1 MALPLRS
8 SLFVVLVSVKVQYL
22 STVQYLRSMI
32 GSFLPVTLEQL
43 ARERGVLYSD
53 KITPCIQDAVGN
65 GTRSMIV
72 RSLIRRGPE
81 QCIVKILGAEVTT
94 ASFALYTF
102 SVAVFVQALVLV
114 SFSSIADHGN
124 NRKRLLLGF
133 ACTGG
138 LSSMLFLFVVP
149 RVYALGSLLVIIGVT
164 CLGSSFVLLNSFL
177 PLLSANDPCLKESSD
192 QSKGT
197 GSGTEIP
204 LDGLQAYDSAL
215 NAQFRNSLPQQ
226 DGTPSRAGAE
236 LELSTRISSKGVGL
250 GYIAAVVMQLVSIAL
265 LFGMKR
271 ISTDPTS
278 QTLPLRLVLFVVGI
292 WWLAFSVPTYVY
304 LRDRPG
310 PPLHAST
317 TEARSRMHAYWLHV
331 EYAWSG
337 LWKTI
342 RIAVQLKQVAVF
354 LLAWFL
360 LSDAI
365 ATVSGTAVLFART
378 ELSMGTIP
386 IALLSITVMVSGIVG
401 AFGWPII
408 SQRYALPTKLTIVTC
423 IALMEVIPLYG
434 LLGYIPFIRAWGVGG
449 LQQSWEIYPLGVVH
463 GFVMGGLSS
472 YCRSFYGVLI
482 PPGSEAAFYALYA
495 ITDKGSS
502 AIGPAMV
509 GIIVDA
515 TGSIRLAFGFLAV
528 LILLPMPLMW
538 IIDEQKGRQDAMRM
552 SAQQRSD
559 SDEHGWDEV
568 EEAEGLL
575 PRED

>member
-1 MALPLRS
+1 M
-8 SLFVVLVSVKVQYL
+8 
-22 STVQYLRSMI
+22 
-32 GSFLPVTLEQL
+32 TLEQL

-53 KITPCIQDAVGN
+53 KVTPCIQAAVGN
-65 GTRSMIV
+65 ATVDSSSSVLV
-72 RSLIRRGPE
+72 RSVLQRAPE

-94 ASFALYTF
+94 ASFAMYTF
-102 SVAVFVQALVLV
+102 SIAVFVQALVLV
-114 SFSSIADHGN
+114 SFSSIADHGS
-124 NRKRLLLGF
+124 NRKRLLLAFG
-133 ACTGG
+133 CTGG
-138 LSSMLFLFVVP
+138 FSSMLFLFVVP
-149 RVYALGSLLVIIGVT
+149 KIYALGSLLVIVGVT

-177 PLLSANDPCLKESSD
+177 PLLSANDPSVQGRNE

-197 GSGTEIP
+197 GGDPDIP

-215 NAQFRNSLPQQ
+215 NAQYRSNFTRPAIESM
-226 DGTPSRAGAE
+226 PSHAGSE

-265 LFGMKR
+265 LFVMKK

-278 QTLPLRLVLFVVGI
+278 QTLPLRLVLLVVGI
-292 WWLAFSVPTYVY
+292 WWLAFSVPTYLY
-304 LRDRPG
+304 LKDRPG
-310 PPLHAST
+310 PPLHGHTSQT
-317 TEARSRMHAYWLHV
+317 RSRLHAYWKHV

-337 LWKTI
+337 LWKTV
-342 RIAVQLKQVAVF
+342 RIAAQLRQVVVF

-401 AFGWPII
+401 AFTWPIL
-408 SQRYALPTKLTIVTC
+408 SRRFALQTNHTIVTC
-423 IALMEVIPLYG
+423 IAMMEVIPLYG
-434 LLGYIPFIRAWGVGG
+434 LLGYLPFIKALGVGG
-449 LQQSWEIYPLGVVH
+449 LQQAWEIYPLGVVH

-472 YCRSFYGVLI
+472 YCRSFYGLLI
-482 PPGSEAAFYALYA
+482 PPGSEATFYALYA

-502 AIGPAMV
+502 AIGPAVV

-538 IIDEQKGRQDAMRM
+538 MVDEQKGRQDALHM
-552 SAQQRSD
+552 SRQKRSD
-559 SDEHGWDEV
+559 SSEHGWDDTEEV
-568 EEAEGLL
+568 EGLL
-575 PRED
+575 GNED

>member
-1 MALPLRS
+1 M
-8 SLFVVLVSVKVQYL
+8 
-22 STVQYLRSMI
+22 
-32 GSFLPVTLEQL
+32 TLEQL

-53 KITPCIQDAVGN
+53 KITPCLQAAVGN
-65 GTRSMIV
+65 GTASSPSGMLV
-72 RSLIRRGPE
+72 RSLARRAPE
-81 QCIVKILGAEVTT
+81 QCIVNILGAEVTT

-102 SVAVFVQALVLV
+102 SAAVFVQALVLV
-114 SFSSIADHGN
+114 SFSSIADHGS

-138 LSSMLFLFVVP
+138 LSSVLFVFVVP
-149 RVYALGSLLVIIGVT
+149 SVYALGSLLVITGVT

-177 PLLSANDPCLKESSD
+177 PLLLANDPSIQESRE
-192 QSKGT
+192 QSKGA

-204 LDGLQAYDSAL
+204 LDGLQAYDSVL
-215 NAQFRNSLPQQ
+215 NAQFRSSIPRREE
-226 DGTPSRAGAE
+226 TSSKAGAE
-236 LELSTRISSKGVGL
+236 LELSTRISSNGVGL
-250 GYIAAVVMQLVSIAL
+250 GYIAAVVMQLISISV

-292 WWLAFSVPTYVY
+292 WWLAFSVPTYLY

-310 PPLHAST
+310 PSIHTST
-317 TEARSRMHAYWLHV
+317 AKAQSRMHAYWMHV
-331 EYAWSG
+331 KSAWLG

-342 RIAVQLKQVAVF
+342 RIAAQLRQVVVF
-354 LLAWFL
+354 LIGWFL

-378 ELSMGTIP
+378 ELSMGTIQ
-386 IALLSITVMVSGIVG
+386 IALLSITVMASGIAG
-401 AFGWPII
+401 AFSWPII
-408 SQRYALPTKLTIVTC
+408 SREFALQTNHTIVAA
-423 IALMEVIPLYG
+423 IVLMEFIPLYG

-449 LQQSWEIYPLGVVH
+449 LQQAWEIYPLGVVH

-472 YCRSFYGVLI
+472 YCRSVYGVLI

-509 GIIVDA
+509 GMIVDA
-515 TGSIRLAFGFLAV
+515 TGSIRLAFGFLAL
-528 LILLPMPLMW
+528 LILLPIPLMW
-538 IIDEQKGRQDAMRM
+538 AIDEQKGRQDAIHM

-559 SDEHGWDEV
+559 SDGHGWEEA

-575 PRED
+575 QRQA

>member
-1 MALPLRS
+1 M
-8 SLFVVLVSVKVQYL
+8 
-22 STVQYLRSMI
+22 T

-53 KITPCIQDAVGN
+53 KITPCIQAAVGN
-65 GTRSMIV
+65 GSSSSGTLARSI
-72 RSLIRRGPE
+72 LRRAPE

-102 SVAVFVQALVLV
+102 SAAVFVQALVLV
-114 SFSSIADHGN
+114 SFSSIADHGS

-133 ACTGG
+133 GCTGG
-138 LSSMLFLFVVP
+138 VSSILFLFVVP
-149 RVYALGSLLVIIGVT
+149 KVFALGSVLVIIGVT

-177 PLLSANDPCLKESSD
+177 PLLAANDPSIQGSSKQTKEA
-192 QSKGT
+192 
-197 GSGTEIP
+197 GSGDDIP
-204 LDGLQAYDSAL
+204 LEGLQAYDSAL
-215 NAQFRNSLPQQ
+215 NTQFRNSRPQQ
-226 DGTPSRAGAE
+226 DTPTAKAGAE

-250 GYIAAVVMQLVSIAL
+250 GYIAAVVMQLISIAL

-278 QTLPLRLVLFVVGI
+278 QTLPLRLVLFMVGI
-292 WWLAFSVPTYVY
+292 WWLTFSLPTYLF

-310 PPLHAST
+310 PPLHASASRT
-317 TEARSRMHAYWLHV
+317 RSRLRSYWTHV
-331 EYAWSG
+331 ESAWMG
-337 LWKTI
+337 LWNTI
-342 RIAVQLKQVAVF
+342 RVAAQLKQVVVF
-354 LLAWFL
+354 LIAWFL

-386 IALLSITVMVSGIVG
+386 IALLSITVMVSGIAG
-401 AFGWPII
+401 AFSWPVI
-408 SQRYALPTKLTIVTC
+408 SQRFTLQTNHTIV
-423 IALMEVIPLYG
+423 AAVSFMEIIPLYG
-434 LLGYIPFIRAWGVGG
+434 LLGYVPFIKAWGVGG
-449 LQQSWEIYPLGVVH
+449 LQQAWEIYPLGVVH

-509 GIIVDA
+509 GMIVDA
-515 TGSIRLAFGFLAV
+515 TGSIRLAFGFLAL
-528 LILLPMPLMW
+528 LILLPIPLMW
-538 IIDEQKGRQDAMRM
+538 MVDEQKGRQDAVRM
-552 SAQQRSD
+552 SARQRSD
-559 SDEHGWDEV
+559 SEPHGWEDG

-575 PRED
+575 QREG